1 MIELDYTTRFKKS
14 LQRLSKDQ
22 QALVANALR
31 LFVTSPNHQDLDF
44 KKRSGSK
51 YFTIRAD
58 IRIRI
63 AMIKEGNRFFI
74 VHMAGNHDDIN
85 SLDRQK
91 R

>member
-14 LQRLSKDQ
+14 LSKLSSDQ
-22 QALVANALR
+22 QLLVRNALK
-31 LFVTSPNHQDLDF
+31 LFVGEPHHQDLDF

-51 YFTIRAD
+51 YYTIRAD
-58 IRIRI
+58 IRLRI
-63 AMIKEGNRFFI
+63 AMTKVGDRFYLLELT
-74 VHMAGNHDDIN
+74 GNHDDIN